1 MRRYAVTAIAAT
13 LALMLSPATPAA
25 VVCVSSGPQ
34 LQTALNN
41 AEANGEIDEI
51 RLKPGLYFANPLA
64 AGEASFDYLSN
75 EPLILYGA
83 AVDANN
89 NCTSVAARS
98 DQAVLSGTD
107 QFAVMRIVANTGAS
121 GAWSIGHLTITNGV
135 SSQSLVGGLGVRALG
150 GSPILSV
157 INIIVKNGSNNAQ
170 ANPQPTF
177 RAYTEGSS
185 SMRVLGSVFRDN
197 TIGTYTPILLTGS
210 AGTSISFSN
219 NTVAY
224 NWADASEGAA
234 SAVYTALEAGGGV
247 ALYMSNNVFY
257 GNRRGS
263 AQALIDFS
271 IDTDFNP
278 LQMDHNHFGTYS
290 AFGVTD
296 AFRTQ
301 GDPRFVSASDLR
313 LRLNSPLRNSGT
325 NTPQGG
331 IWTVDVEGS
340 TRIQGGTV
348 DRGAYE
354 YGEMFINGFE

>member
-1 MRRYAVTAIAAT
+1 MCRYAVTAVAAT

-107 QFAVMRIVANTGAS
+107 QYAVMRIVANTGAS
-121 GAWSIGHLTITNGV
+121 GAWNIGHLTITNGV

-150 GSPILSV
+150 GTPILSV

-170 ANPQPTF
+170 ASPQPSF
-177 RAYTEGSS
+177 RAYAEGNSS
-185 SMRVLGSVFRDN
+185 IRVLGSVFRDN
-197 TIGTYTPILLTGS
+197 TIGSFAPLLLTGS

-219 NTVAY
+219 NTVVN
-224 NWADASEGAA
+224 NWA
-234 SAVYTALEAGGGV
+234 SATGGILYAPLESGGNV

-257 GNRRGS
+257 GNRRGTS
-263 AQALIDFS
+263 QQPFDFS
-271 IDTDFNP
+271 FDTNFIS
-278 LQMDHNHFGTYS
+278 LQMDHNHFGAYS
-290 AFGVTD
+290 AAGVTD

-301 GDPRFVSASDLR
+301 GDPRFVSDTDLR

-325 NTPQGG
+325 NSPQGG
-331 IWTVDVEGS
+331 LWTVDVEGS